1 MNKPLFGNISIGII
15 TLFSDNIK
23 YINTLTKYTISSSNN
38 IRDAIKQIDNN
49 GEGFVL
55 IVDEHDKIIGLL
67 TDGDFRRAILNGIS
81 LAENCLKIANRE
93 FISIDKSVTEREI
106 INIFLQSKI
115 DHLPILENGL
125 LIEILQRK
133 NFNLS
138 GKVVLPATLEDV
150 FVVIMAGGKG
160 TRMKPFT
167 NILPKPLIPVG
178 SKSMLEVI
186 MDEYQRYFNSNFF
199 ISVNYKANLI
209 KAYLEEY
216 ADLYKVSYIM
226 EDSPLG
232 TAGALKYIKGK
243 INKSFFVSNCDILI
257 KANYADIYRNHIEKK
272 NDFTIISSMIHY
284 KIPYGVCEIENGG
297 ELKRL
302 VEKPEYDFLVN
313 AGMYIVNP
321 EVLSLIPDNTY
332 YNITDLIDAIKKDGG
347 KVGVFPVSENSYHDS
362 GQWKEYGNMLDA
374 IGRIS

>member
-1 MNKPLFGNISIGII
+1 MNKY
-15 TLFSDNIK
+15 K
-23 YINTLTKYTISSSNN
+23 ISSSNN
-38 IRDAIKQIDNN
+38 IRDAIKQIDYN

-55 IVDEHDKIIGLL
+55 IVDEFDKIIGLL
-67 TDGDFRRAILNGIS
+67 TDGDFRRAILSGIS
-81 LAENCLKIANRE
+81 LAENCLMIANRE
-93 FISIDKSVTEREI
+93 FISIDKTASEREI

-115 DHLPILENGL
+115 NHLPVLENGL
-125 LIEILQRK
+125 LIDIVKRK

-138 GKVVLPATLEDV
+138 GKVVLPSTLEDV
-150 FVVIMAGGKG
+150 SIVIMAGGKG

-216 ADLYKVSYIM
+216 SGLYMVSYIM

-232 TAGALKYIKGK
+232 TAGALKYIKGE
-243 INKSFFVSNCDILI
+243 INKPFFVSNCDILI

-297 ELKRL
+297 ELRGL

-321 EVLSLIPDNTY
+321 EVLSLIPDNTF

-347 KVGVFPVSENSYHDS
+347 RVGVFPVSENSYHDS

-374 IGRIS
+374 ITRIS